1 MDSRAFETFGLPHC
15 AAMAVTVIAA
25 IGMVRLNRSP
35 NVSAESKHRANVI
48 LGVILI
54 IAVTLDPILTWLRY
68 NDQAAVAPRLV
79 RETALPLYLCDVVSL
94 VLAYALITR
103 RQRFAEMGYLW
114 GIAGTVQGLI
124 TPTLYFSWD
133 TPEYYAFFAQHGGVP
148 VAALAL
154 ALGTPLSPQRG
165 AFQRAV
171 FWSWVYIVVVYV
183 LNRLLSAN
191 YGFLNAKPA
200 VGTLFDYMGPYPWYL
215 ITLQFVAF
223 TFYFLL
229 LLPFRRE
236 NNLEQIVSIT
246 GAK

>member
-1 MDSRAFETFGLPHC
+1 MDSRAFEIFGLPHS
-15 AAMAVTVIAA
+15 AAMAAAVIAA
-25 IGMVRLNRSP
+25 VCMVRWNRSP
-35 NVSAESKHRANVI
+35 VISPESKHRANVI

-68 NDQAAVAPRLV
+68 KDRPEEAARLV
-79 RETALPLYLCDVVSL
+79 LETALPFYLCDVVSL
-94 VLAYALITR
+94 VLGYALITR

-133 TPEYYAFFAQHGGVP
+133 TLEYYAFFAQHGGVP

-154 ALGTPLSPQRG
+154 AFGTELHPQPG
-165 AFQRAV
+165 AFKRAV
-171 FWSWVYIVVVYV
+171 FWSWVYMVVVYG
-183 LNRLLSAN
+183 LNWLLGAN

-215 ITLQFVAF
+215 ITLQLVAF

-236 NNLEQIVSIT
+236 KQSD
-246 GAK
+246 